1 MGWPSKKLLSRLGLH
16 LGLLL
21 YTAVGAKVFQV
32 IRQEPILVNNII
44 KQNPNNNKAT
54 RSIGPCGL
62 GSRMWLK
69 AGVETKRPAT
79 RTTENALL

>member
-21 YTAVGAKVFQV
+21 YTAVGARVFQV

-44 KQNPNNNKAT
+44 KQNPNNNKAIWWVRFT
-54 RSIGPCGL
+54 HV
-62 GSRMWLK
+62 
-69 AGVETKRPAT
+69 A
-79 RTTENALL
+79 